1 VGDVKKNGW
10 TLKQKIKMNN
20 KKKEKINE
28 MDEKSQLKWLLSL
41 RNKKKFTIMLDS
53 NSTDIVYSEGDEND
67 SIVIQLKTCLGNN
80 SGIVILLEQLGFN
93 ADSF

>member
-67 SIVIQLKTCLGNN
+67 SIIQLKACLGNN
-80 SGIVILLEQLGFN
+80 SGVITLLEQLGFN

>member
-41 RNKKKFTIMLDS
+41 RNKKNFTIMLDS

-67 SIVIQLKTCLGNN
+67 SIVITLKANLGKNN
-80 SGIVILLEQLGFN
+80 GIVILLEQLGFN